1 MAKKKVIIIGGGFGG
16 LNCAKGLKKTDFDI
30 LLLDRNNHHTFQPLL
45 YQVATAALS
54 SSDIAIPIR
63 EILRK
68 QENATVYLCN
78 IDSIDVENK
87 SVKASNGEIFYFD
100 YLIVAT
106 GARHSYFGHPEWEEY
121 APGLKTLPDA
131 IAIREKILLS
141 FELAERTHSHDIAE
155 QFLRF
160 VIVGGG
166 PTGVE
171 LAGSV
176 AEIAHKTLFKNF
188 RNIRPEDAK
197 IYLIESQPELLKTFH
212 PKLGKIARHYL
223 EELGVQVITGTR
235 VTKISEE
242 GIWVGDDFFPSFS
255 IIWAAGNEAS
265 SILATLKCPLDH
277 SKRAIVGKDL
287 SIPNHPN
294 IFVIGDSAHA
304 ENENGDPYPAI
315 ASVAIQQGQYVA
327 KIIKNEIPFEKRK
340 SFKYFDKGS
349 MATIGTSKAVATIH
363 KFNFSGFFAW
373 LSWCFVHILYLVS
386 FKNRIIVVLQWFFLY
401 FFGSRQVRIIL
412 RSVFGKENSLFKKVG
427 DHFETS
433 SGAYHFKFENKDIKI
448 WNPKKKTEESPSDSS
463 KKNGN

>member
-16 LNCAKGLKKTDFDI
+16 LNCTKNLKKADVDI

-45 YQVATAALS
+45 YQVATAAVS
-54 SSDIAIPIR
+54 PSDIAIPIR

-68 QENATVYLCN
+68 QENVTVYLCN
-78 IDSIDVENK
+78 IGRIDVEKNC
-87 SVKASNGEIFYFD
+87 VEASNGELFNYD
-100 YLIVAT
+100 YLVVAT

-121 APGLKTLPDA
+121 APGIKTLTDA
-131 IAIREKILLS
+131 VAIREKILLS
-141 FELAERTHSHDIAE
+141 FELAERTHSHEIAE

-176 AEIAHKTLFKNF
+176 AEIAHKTLFRNF
-188 RNIRPEDAK
+188 RNIRPENAK

-212 PKLGKIARHYL
+212 PKLGKIAHKYL
-223 EELGVQVITGTR
+223 EEMGVEVITGTR

-242 GIWVGDDFFPSFS
+242 GIWVGEDFFPSFS

-265 SILATLKCPLDH
+265 PLLATLNCPLDNA
-277 SKRAIVGKDL
+277 KRAIVGTDL

-294 IFVIGDSAHA
+294 VFVIGDSAHA
-304 ENENGDPYPAI
+304 EDESGNTYPGI

-327 KIIKNEIPFEKRK
+327 KIIKNEIPLEKRK
-340 SFKYFDKGS
+340 PFKYFDKGS

-363 KFNFSGFFAW
+363 KINFSGFFAW
-373 LSWCFVHILYLVS
+373 LAWCFVHILYLVS
-386 FKNRIIVVLQWFFLY
+386 FKNRLIVVIQWFFLY
-401 FFGSRQVRIIL
+401 IFGSRQVRIIL

-427 DHFETS
+427 DHFESS
-433 SGAYHFKFENKDIKI
+433 SGAYRFKFDDKDIKI
-448 WNPKKKTEESPSDSS
+448 WNPKKNPEGSDDPS
-463 KKNGN
+463 K